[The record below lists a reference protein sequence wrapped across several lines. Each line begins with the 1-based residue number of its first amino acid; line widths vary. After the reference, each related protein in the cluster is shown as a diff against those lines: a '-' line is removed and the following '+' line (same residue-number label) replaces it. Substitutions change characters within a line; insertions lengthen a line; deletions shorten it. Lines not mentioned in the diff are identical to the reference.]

1 MLGVGALDL
10 WRQHATRR
18 MGLPLAVPDQ
28 YSPPAAGGAHP
39 NPYASVSQM
48 EQYGAY
54 SLANGL
60 VQFYAGLSSFLF
72 HASMT
77 ALGQRLDMAGVYM
90 LVTSP
95 SLYMLLRLGA
105 FGPPAS
111 RAAHAAMLLATAV
124 CGYAF
129 YAYKWQLESHTGGS
143 TNLVLDLV
151 AIMATLIVRSLPFVA
166 LLCLRRV
173 CNPADPRHHR
183 RRCGC
188 GCWGRRTR
196 ARRRPRGSAVQ
207 RGWRLGAWA
216 MKTLRRARSAAATAA
231 ASPRAPRRA
240 LLARAAAMATGTAV
254 GTHSRTAGCLV
265 CCRCAR

>member
-1 MLGVGALDL
+1 
-10 WRQHATRR
+10 
-18 MGLPLAVPDQ
+18 
-28 YSPPAAGGAHP
+28 
-39 NPYASVSQM
+39 M

-151 AIMATLIVRSLPFVA
+151 AIMATLIVRSFPLAV
-166 LLCLRRV
+166 LLRLRRV
-173 CNPADPRHHR
+173 FNRADPAHHR

-188 GCWGRRTR
+188 GCWGRLTR
-196 ARRRPRGSAVQ
+196 ARRRPRGAASAAQ
-207 RGWRLGAWA
+207 RWRLGALA
-216 MKTLRRARSAAATAA
+216 MMTHRRATSAAATAA
-231 ASPRAPRRA
+231 AFLRAPRRA
-240 LLARAAAMATGTAV
+240 LRARAAVMATGTAAEMRS
-254 GTHSRTAGCLV
+254 SRMAGCLA
-265 CCRCAR
+265 CCRCGR